1 MLVTTRPHE
10 PSRVDG
16 RRKPGAY
23 AGGSRALMTSANSIT
38 NDVSITTPVRAP
50 KLAVRSKAPAQEDD
64 QDQVD
69 VTCSRPA
76 TAGSVQ
82 ATASSHSSERT
93 VSPLP
98 SRRASDQSQ
107 DSLERLKQQRRE
119 NERDLA
125 LSNSQLDLTKGKK
138 KRSNVFGFLA
148 LKEPSQSAFDELAEA
163 QRKAASQKGDR
174 PASAGVSS
182 QKLPTFVPRTNSKW
196 DGLPDSTRKGLE
208 SRGKDNRS
216 RRGSTISGVTHRTG
230 HSSSSSLSNSSSELS
245 PARRFGSLSSR
256 PVSQAGLIPLSRK
269 SSVASRPS
277 GERRASERVAALGT
291 LHPALQGK
299 EPATANGPPSHQ
311 GGSFLRPSEVSPV
324 DRTGND
330 RTLWNSQTFLH
341 PPSPSDG
348 PAELPASR
356 FSMAH
361 ELPAA
366 EVERFEL
373 EGSPL
378 ATPEL
383 EAPGM
388 QPVAELAAYPVSSP
402 EGSPHTPGAGVI
414 AELPAEKLIDYR
426 YIQIGDQTVAVDE
439 NSTFWNSDTSN
450 DESIP
455 HAARSGAGGR
465 APMNFSRPRRK
476 RSTSSLGH
484 LEPTIEEADEDDT
497 FQSTLRNDKG
507 QTELFAMEDAPPN
520 SATQHARHPSSM
532 ASSHLPTVPERMSST
547 ASRATD
553 TTTTTAS
560 RPSHTFSEAGTED
573 TTRPSTANSTTVPD
587 DTEPLEASR
596 SNSDTASIA
605 PSVMS
610 AQWKLSPKERLGLGG
625 KVRRSQTTEMAPW
638 EVEGVGPSRK
648 ETSAAG
654 KRRSDVSSKRLS
666 SSSQAAGGGGGGGG
680 GGSGQDG
687 SKLKRLSM
695 KLGGKKG

>member
-10 PSRVDG
+10 PGRVDG

-64 QDQVD
+64 QDQAD
-69 VTCSRPA
+69 ISTSRPD
-76 TAGSVQ
+76 TAGSIQ
-82 ATASSHSSERT
+82 ATTSSHSSERT
-93 VSPLP
+93 ISPLP

-119 NERDLA
+119 NERDFA
-125 LSNSQLDLTKGKK
+125 LSSSQLDLAKGKK

-163 QRKAASQKGDR
+163 QRKAANQKGDR

-196 DGLPDSTRKGLE
+196 DGLPDGARKGLE

-230 HSSSSSLSNSSSELS
+230 HSSSSSLSNSSNELS

-277 GERRASERVAALGT
+277 GERRAAERVAALGA

-299 EPATANGPPSHQ
+299 EPATANGPSGNQ
-311 GGSFLRPSEVSPV
+311 GGSNLRPSEVSPA

-330 RTLWNSQTFLH
+330 RALRNSQTFLH

-348 PAELPASR
+348 PAELPASHL
-356 FSMAH
+356 SMAH

-366 EVERFEL
+366 DVERFEL

-388 QPVAELAAYPVSSP
+388 PPVAELAAYPVSSP

-450 DESIP
+450 DESNT
-455 HAARSGAGGR
+455 HAPRSGPGGR
-465 APMNFSRPRRK
+465 TPTNFSRPRRK

-520 SATQHARHPSSM
+520 SAAQHARHPSSM

-587 DTEPLEASR
+587 HTEPLDASR
-596 SNSDTASIA
+596 SNSDTASVA

-625 KVRRSQTTEMAPW
+625 KVRRSQTTELAPW
-638 EVEGVGPSRK
+638 EVEGADPARG
-648 ETSAAG
+648 TSAAS
-654 KRRSDVSSKRLS
+654 KRRSDTSSKRLS
-666 SSSQAAGGGGGGGG
+666 SSSQTAGGGSGG

-695 KLGGKKG
+695 KFGGKKG

>member
-1 MLVTTRPHE
+1 MLVTTRLHE
-10 PSRVDG
+10 PDRVDG
-16 RRKPGAY
+16 RRNPGAY

-50 KLAVRSKAPAQEDD
+50 KLAVRSKAPAQGDD

-69 VTCSRPA
+69 VTTSRPA
-76 TAGSVQ
+76 TAASVP
-82 ATASSHSSERT
+82 ATTSSHSSERT

-125 LSNSQLDLTKGKK
+125 VSNSQLDLAKGKK

-148 LKEPSQSAFDELAEA
+148 LKEPSQSAFDELAGA
-163 QRKAASQKGDR
+163 QRKAANQKGDR
-174 PASAGVSS
+174 PASSGVSS

-277 GERRASERVAALGT
+277 GERRASERVAALGA
-291 LHPALQGK
+291 LHPALQDG
-299 EPATANGPPSHQ
+299 NQ
-311 GGSFLRPSEVSPV
+311 GGSSLRPSEVPPV

-330 RTLWNSQTFLH
+330 RTLRNSQTFLH

-348 PAELPASR
+348 PAELPDSR

-383 EAPGM
+383 EAPDM
-388 QPVAELAAYPVSSP
+388 QPIAELAAYPVSSP

-414 AELPAEKLIDYR
+414 AELPAEKQIDYR

-450 DESIP
+450 DESTP
-455 HAARSGAGGR
+455 HATRSGPSGR
-465 APMNFSRPRRK
+465 AAMNFSRPRRK

-520 SATQHARHPSSM
+520 SAAQHARHPSSM
-532 ASSHLPTVPERMSST
+532 ASSNLPTVPERMSST

-587 DTEPLEASR
+587 DAESLEASR
-596 SNSDTASIA
+596 SNSDTASVA

-610 AQWKLSPKERLGLGG
+610 AQWKLSPKERLGLGW
-625 KVRRSQTTEMAPW
+625 KVRRSQTTELAPW
-638 EVEGVGPSRK
+638 EVEGAGASAK

-666 SSSQAAGGGGGGGG
+666 SSSQAGSGGGGGGGV

-687 SKLKRLSM
+687 SKLKRFSM
-695 KLGGKKG
+695 RLGGKKG

>member
-1 MLVTTRPHE
+1 MLVTTQPHE
-10 PSRVDG
+10 PGRVDG

-69 VTCSRPA
+69 VTSSRPA

-125 LSNSQLDLTKGKK
+125 FSNSQLDLAKGKK

-163 QRKAASQKGDR
+163 QRKAANQKGDR

-208 SRGKDNRS
+208 SR
-216 RRGSTISGVTHRTG
+216 G

-311 GGSFLRPSEVSPV
+311 GGSSLRPSEVSPV

-330 RTLWNSQTFLH
+330 RALWNSQTFLH

-383 EAPGM
+383 EASGM

-465 APMNFSRPRRK
+465 TPMNFSRPRRK

-520 SATQHARHPSSM
+520 SVAQHARHPSSM

-587 DTEPLEASR
+587 DTEPLESSR
-596 SNSDTASIA
+596 SNSDTASVA

-625 KVRRSQTTEMAPW
+625 KVRRSQTTELAPW
-638 EVEGVGPSRK
+638 EVEGAGSAK
-648 ETSAAG
+648 DTSAAG
-654 KRRSDVSSKRLS
+654 KRRSDMSSKRLS
-666 SSSQAAGGGGGGGG
+666 SSSQAGGSGGGGGGGS
-680 GGSGQDG
+680 GSGQDG

-695 KLGGKKG
+695 RLGGKKG